1 MPTPDTHS
9 IEALVSHCREVRV
22 ITDKYPQL
30 RPVALELLQMSGPL
44 PRFEKGTEEPAR
56 GRRKMSAAQRK
67 ATSLRMKRYWAAR
80 KKEQKNKA

>member
-9 IEALVSHCREVRV
+9 IEALVSHCREVRI
-22 ITDKYPQL
+22 ITDTYPQL
-30 RPVALELLQMSGPL
+30 KPVALELLQMTGPL
-44 PRFEKGTEEPAR
+44 PRFEHIEKPAR
-56 GRRKMSAAQRK
+56 GRRKMGAAQRR